1 MKRRCLKNFI
11 PIVLILLAV
20 IETSC
25 GKSSYDRFSNWNFE
39 ASLDDSFLEEE
50 LYEKA
55 LSEDVL
61 IVYTVST
68 RVTKV
73 KEAFEKKYPG
83 LSVEVRDLRS
93 PDLIEAVS
101 KNYENGGKECDVVIC
116 NDNSGAL
123 KKGLVDKGII
133 VKYVPSDIA
142 DKFKKKGNCDTLS
155 FLDEAE
161 LLFYNGAKFDSSP
174 IENIWELTDE
184 KYKGAIYIP
193 SPLRSFSTYAFCGT
207 SLKYTEEFEEAY
219 CEYFNKEYEP
229 SMGENASEEFWKMVM
244 GNVVFTNSSD
254 EVAEALLNEHSSAD
268 FGIMVSSKLRMADV
282 GYSMKPIY
290 NMKPFSG
297 CRSSFS
303 VMLAKGAP
311 NVNTAKLFIHFI
323 LGEEDGKGEG
333 SKPFISEGTWSV
345 RSDVESG
352 SNISLADTDIIDPDE
367 DYLLSNEEYIK
378 GFFEELLQESK

>member
-1 MKRRCLKNFI
+1 MKKKCLKNFI
-11 PIVLILLAV
+11 LMTLMLATV

-25 GKSSYDRFSNWNFE
+25 GKPQYDRFSNWNSE
-39 ASLDDSFLEEE
+39 ASLDTPFSEKE
-50 LYEKA
+50 LYDKA

-123 KKGLVDKGII
+123 KKGLVDAGII

-142 DKFKKKGNCDTLS
+142 DKIKNSNDSDTLS

-161 LLFYNGAKFDSSP
+161 LLFYNGAKFDSCP
-174 IENIWELTDE
+174 IENIWELTED

-193 SPLRSFSTYAFCGT
+193 SPLRSFSTYAFCGS

-219 CEYFNKEYEP
+219 REYFDKEYVP
-229 SMGENASEEFWKMVM
+229 SLGENASEDFWRAVI
-244 GNVVFTNSSD
+244 GNIVFTNSSD

-268 FGIMVSSKLRMADV
+268 FGIMVSSKLRMADM

-290 NMKPFSG
+290 NLTPFSG

-303 VMLAKGAP
+303 VMLAEGAS

-323 LGEEDGKGEG
+323 LGEEDGKGDG
-333 SKPFISEGTWSV
+333 GKPFISEGTWSV

-352 SNISLADTDIIDPDE
+352 SNIPFADTDIIDPDE

-378 GFFEELLQESK
+378 GFFEDLLQESK

>member
-1 MKRRCLKNFI
+1 MKRKCLKSFI
-11 PIVLILLAV
+11 TIALILLAM

-25 GKSSYDRFSNWNFE
+25 GKPQYDRFLNWNSA
-39 ASLDDSFLEEE
+39 ASLDDPFSEEI

-83 LSVEVRDLRS
+83 LFVEVRDLRS
-93 PDLIEAVS
+93 PDLIEAVL

-123 KKGLVDKGII
+123 KRELVDTGVV

-142 DKFKKKGNCDTLS
+142 GKIKDHNNSDTLS

-161 LLFYNGAKFDSSP
+161 LLFYNGAKFDSTP
-174 IENIWELTDE
+174 IENIWELTEE
-184 KYKGAIYIP
+184 KYKGAIYMP
-193 SPLRSFSTYAFCGT
+193 SPLRSFSTYAFCGS
-207 SLKYTEEFEEAY
+207 SLKCEEEFEEAY
-219 CEYFNKEYEP
+219 REYFNKEYEP
-229 SMGENASEEFWKMVM
+229 FKGENASEDFWKAII
-244 GNVVFTNSSD
+244 GNIVFTNSSD
-254 EVAEALLNEHSSAD
+254 EVAEALLNENSSAD

-290 NMKPFSG
+290 NLKPFSG
-297 CRSSFS
+297 CRSTFS

-345 RSDVESG
+345 RNDVESG
-352 SNISLADTDIIDPDE
+352 SNILFADTDIIDPDE
-367 DYLLSNEEYIK
+367 EYLLSNEEYIK
-378 GFFEELLQESK
+378 GFFEELLKESK